1 MLLASTNC
9 VGAVWWECIIMLAPL
24 LFFWNPIRYER
35 EDRFRA
41 INVILRRGCAAET
54 DRSDNFSI
62 HFDGKSAAPRRHI
75 LIHHRLV
82 SLVLGLNSHVY
93 SLWVAVTPAV
103 LPSSSR
109 VQKKSRVF
117 NEEFRVH
124 VVRAVI
130 GVGVD
135 DQLRIRHVLL
145 HDERVHRGHDH
156 VVIAV
161 HDEGWLLDRFQIV
174 VGSLLLD
181 APFPHR
187 FDLGGRHFVVH
198 FRIAPNLT
206 KMRALQELASR
217 RLARRGRTEFDREPD
232 ILGRIV
238 GGTKEPPCSLGQQLH
253 SLSAAR
259 TCAIDDQ
266 SANEIGRLQRD
277 FLRDHAADREAK
289 YVNLLQAQRLDEGDG
304 VSAHPLERRRDL
316 AGAAGDARV
325 VEQDHLT
332 VASEAIRHRRVPI
345 IHGADVVL
353 VEDDRHTAGLAESAI
368 GEADSVSLN
377 ELCRR
382 GLVSMN
388 HCGRSLYHLVG
399 TASDT
404 SARAAFAQSM
414 SCCTVGA
421 PLSPIA
427 PTTSPFTLMGNPPP
441 HAAIRASVG
450 MPAKSDGSLWIN
462 LKNSCVETPNRAVYA
477 LFWAISVVGIGA
489 PSIRPNALRLPP
501 SSRIATFSLTPSSLA
516 FATAASTI
524 FCASS

>member
-9 VGAVWWECIIMLAPL
+9 VGAVWWECIIILAPL
-24 LFFWNPIRYER
+24 LFFWNRIRYER
-35 EDRFRA
+35 EGRFRP
-41 INVILRRGCAAET
+41 INVVLHRGCAAET

-62 HFDGKSAAPRRHI
+62 HLDGKPAAPRRHI
-75 LIHHRLV
+75 LLHHRLV
-82 SLVLGLNSHVY
+82 SLVVGLNIHVY
-93 SLWVAVTPAV
+93 SLWVAVTPAL

-109 VQKKSRVF
+109 VQKEGRVF
-117 NEEFRVH
+117 NEELRVH

-130 GVGVD
+130 AVGVD

-156 VVIAV
+156 VVTAV
-161 HDEGWLLDRFQIV
+161 HDECWLLDHLQIV

-187 FDLGGRHFVVH
+187 FDLSGRHFVVH
-198 FRIAPNLT
+198 FGIAPNLT

-238 GGTKEPPCSLGQQLH
+238 GGAKEPPCSLGQQLH
-253 SLSAAR
+253 SLTAAR

-266 SANEIGRLQRD
+266 PANEIGGLQHD

-289 YVNLLQAQRLDEGDG
+289 YVNLLQAQRLDEGEG

-332 VASEAIRHRRVPI
+332 VASEAIRHRWVPI

-353 VEDDRHTAGLAESAI
+353 VEDNRQTAGLAESAI
-368 GEADSVSLN
+368 GEADSIRLH

-382 GLVSMN
+382 SLVSMN
-388 HCGRSLYHLVG
+388 HGRSLYHLVG

-414 SCCTVGA
+414 SFCTVGA

-450 MPAKSDGSLWIN
+450 MPAKSAGSLWIK

-489 PSIRPNALRLPP
+489 PSIRLKALRLPP

-524 FCASS
+524 FCARS

>member
-1 MLLASTNC
+1 MVGIEAPSIRLKALRLPPSSRIATFSLTPSSLAFATAASTIFC
-9 VGAVWWECIIMLAPL
+9 ASSEEMPCFFTMSAIAVSPHFLCIAR
-24 LFFWNPIRYER
+24 WSGG
-35 EDRFRA
+35 
-41 INVILRRGCAAET
+41 VIEVWT
-54 DRSDNFSI
+54 
-62 HFDGKSAAPRRHI
+62 
-75 LIHHRLV
+75 
-82 SLVLGLNSHVY
+82 
-93 SLWVAVTPAV
+93 
-103 LPSSSR
+103 SR
-109 VQKKSRVF
+109 VQKQSRMF
-117 NEEFRVH
+117 NEEFRVL

-145 HDERVHRGHDH
+145 HDERVHGGHDH
-156 VVIAV
+156 VVAAV
-161 HDEGWLLDRFQIV
+161 HDECWLLDRLQIV
-174 VGSLLLD
+174 VGPLLLD
-181 APFPHR
+181 APLAHR
-187 FDLGGRHFVVH
+187 FDLGGRHLVVYLG
-198 FRIAPNLT
+198 IAALLP
-206 KMRALQELASR
+206 KMCALQELPSR
-217 RLARRGRTEFDREPD
+217 RLACRGRTEFDREPD

-238 GGTKEPPCSLGQQLH
+238 GGAKEPPCSLGQQLH
-253 SLSAAR
+253 SLTAAW

-266 SANEIGRLQRD
+266 PANEIGRLQHD

-289 YVNLLQAQRLDEGDG
+289 YVNLLQAQRFDEGDC
-304 VSAHPLERRRDL
+304 VSAHRLDRRRDL

-325 VEQDHLT
+325 VEQDHLP

-368 GEADSVSLN
+368 GEADSVSLY

-388 HCGRSLYHLVG
+388 HYGRSLYHLVG

-414 SCCTVGA
+414 SFCTVGA

-427 PTTSPFTLMGNPPP
+427 PTTSPLTLMGNPPP

-450 MPAKSDGSLWIN
+450 MPAKSDGSLWIK

-489 PSIRPNALRLPP
+489 PSIRAKALRFPP
-501 SSRIATFSLTPSSLA
+501 SSRIATFSLTPRSPA

>member
-1 MLLASTNC
+1 MYC
-9 VGAVWWECIIMLAPL
+9 VL
-24 LFFWNPIRYER
+24 
-35 EDRFRA
+35 
-41 INVILRRGCAAET
+41 T
-54 DRSDNFSI
+54 
-62 HFDGKSAAPRRHI
+62 RRHI

-82 SLVLGLNSHVY
+82 SLVLGLNSHIY
-93 SLWVAVTPAV
+93 SLWVAVTPAA

-109 VQKKSRVF
+109 VQKESRMF

-124 VVRAVI
+124 VVCAVI
-130 GVGVD
+130 GGGVD

-156 VVIAV
+156 VVTAV
-161 HDEGWLLDRFQIV
+161 HDEGWLLDRLQIV

-187 FDLGGRHFVVH
+187 FDLGGRHFFLH
-198 FRIAPNLT
+198 FRIAPLLP

-217 RLARRGRTEFDREPD
+217 RLACRGRTEFDRQPD

-238 GGTKEPPCSLGQQLH
+238 GGAKEPPCSLGQQFH
-253 SLSAAR
+253 SLTAAR

-266 SANEIGRLQRD
+266 PANEIGRLQHD
-277 FLRDHAADREAK
+277 FLRDDGADREAK
-289 YVNLLQAQRLDEGDG
+289 YVNLLQAQRLDEGDS

-316 AGAAGDARV
+316 ARTAGDARV

-332 VASEAIRHRRVPI
+332 VASEAIRHRWVPI

-368 GEADSVSLN
+368 GEADSVSLY

-388 HCGRSLYHLVG
+388 HYGRSLYHLVG

-414 SCCTVGA
+414 SFCTVGA

-427 PTTSPFTLMGNPPP
+427 PTTSPFSLMGNPPQLE
-441 HAAIRASVG
+441 S
-450 MPAKSDGSLWIN
+450 
-462 LKNSCVETPNRAVYA
+462 
-477 LFWAISVVGIGA
+477 
-489 PSIRPNALRLPP
+489 LPP
-501 SSRIATFSLTPSSLA
+501 SPPNPQAWVCVPK
-516 FATAASTI
+516 
-524 FCASS
+524 